1 MRYNDSV
8 AIRNTAKAAVNTIPP
23 KPKRMC
29 SYRLQSPKS
38 SRTHS
43 PYTLATRAA
52 YLHTT
57 AKTHP
62 PPCKGI
68 KTKQNQIESRQ
79 QSSNPSIDVRV
90 NRNQCK
96 IRTKFD
102 PATPASNTII
112 VITVS
117 TASHVQFVMSIGIS
131 KMSGAGSSVCTTTR
145 SRRCRCRCRTINHNK
160 CYQSVNNAITTN
172 LCC

>member
-8 AIRNTAKAAVNTIPP
+8 TIRNTAKAAAYVKTV
-23 KPKRMC
+23 KSKRMC
-29 SYRLQSPKS
+29 SYRLQSPKP

-62 PPCKGI
+62 PPCQAI
-68 KTKQNQIESRQ
+68 KTKQKQIESRQ

-96 IRTKFD
+96 IRIEFN
-102 PATPASNTII
+102 PATPASKTII

-117 TASHVQFVMSIGIS
+117 TASHVQFVMTIGIP
-131 KMSGAGSSVCTTTR
+131 KMSGADSNVCTTPR
-145 SRRCRCRCRTINHNK
+145 
-160 CYQSVNNAITTN
+160 
-172 LCC
+172 